1 MFAYHLFFFS
11 GRLVQDPTRYPDTD
25 RELHWS
31 HRDTPVKVAL
41 YQLPGVA
48 IQKVGRTAN
57 SSVQKT
63 CPPELRNLL

>member
-1 MFAYHLFFFS
+1 MFAYYLFSFA
-11 GRLVQDPTRYPDTD
+11 GRLVQDPNRHPDTD

-48 IQKVGRTAN
+48 VQKVGRTAN
-57 SSVQKT
+57 SAVQKIS
-63 CPPELRNLL
+63 PPELRNLL